1 MENNK
6 NYVSVGDCN
15 LYYEEYGSGKPFIM
29 LHGNGEDCTYF
40 AEQVKE
46 FEKDYH
52 IYLIDTRGHGKS
64 ERGTAPFTIR
74 QFADDLNAFMEAKEI
89 EKADILGFSDG
100 GNILL
105 LFAGKYP
112 EKVDRIIANG
122 ANLDTTGIVAK
133 VQAKI
138 EAKYEQYCRNAE
150 ENPEDEKAVKNM
162 EMFNLMVND
171 PNISQEDLDLIKAP
185 TLVIAGSKDLVIEE
199 HSYLIGNGI
208 KDAETVIVEGSH
220 FVAKENPEPFN
231 KAVREFL
238 AK

>member
-1 MENNK
+1 METK
-6 NYVSVGDCN
+6 KSYVSVGDCS
-15 LYYEEYGSGKPFIM
+15 LYFEEYGSGKPLIM

-46 FEKDYH
+46 FEKGYH

-74 QFADDLNAFMEAKEI
+74 QFGDDLNAFMEAKGI

-112 EKVDRIIANG
+112 HRVNRIIANG

-138 EAKYEQYCRNAE
+138 EAKFEQYCKDAE
-150 ENPEDEKAVKNM
+150 ENPDDERAVKNM

-171 PNISQEDLDLIKAP
+171 PNIAMDDLDKIQAP
-185 TLVIAGSKDLVIEE
+185 TLVIAGSRDLVTEE
-199 HSYLIGNGI
+199 HTYLIGGNIRG
-208 KDAETVIVEGSH
+208 AETVIVEGSH

-231 KAVREFL
+231 VAVRAFL
-238 AK
+238 EK